1 LAKDLVVKEMVLLD
15 GVVTIIIIIIS
26 VVLEVVDKDGVGVVG
41 VGV

>member
-1 LAKDLVVKEMVLLD
+1 MVLLD